1 TRSGLSNDIFFL
13 DCETEIFKIIK
24 LRFEIGLDFRL
35 HDKIDVNLPLTLTAR
50 ISSFREEVVSLIVQE
65 AFEKAQAKDPSRISL
80 IIAHRL
86 STIRSCNLIFAIDR
100 GHRVEIG
107 SHAQLIQLRG
117 AYCALFAQSNL
128 QSQ

>member
-1 TRSGLSNDIFFL
+1 MKR
-13 DCETEIFKIIK
+13 EI
-24 LRFEIGLDFRL
+24 LGMNTAPLQL
-35 HDKIDVNLPLTLTAR
+35 LIDR
-50 ISSFREEVVSLIVQE
+50 IVQE

>member
-1 TRSGLSNDIFFL
+1 
-13 DCETEIFKIIK
+13 
-24 LRFEIGLDFRL
+24 
-35 HDKIDVNLPLTLTAR
+35 
-50 ISSFREEVVSLIVQE
+50 IVQE

-86 STIRSCNLIFAIDR
+86 STIRSCNLIFAVDR